1 MNLITQC
8 SALHLLK
15 CSVRSVLLLSL
26 LLSLAL
32 AETDNPLINY
42 YKTPLQ
48 AVFTE
53 NAFAEHQELT
63 TINLTQ
69 VLDRTENPSQVTITL
84 TQSGF
89 LDDSIQ
95 GTQEIYTLKLTE
107 KGWIIDHK
115 EMLIKCYR
123 GPNTTEYLEQICL

>member
-69 VLDRTENPSQVTITL
+69 VLDRAENPSQVTITL

-95 GTQEIYTLKLTE
+95 GTQEIYILKLTE
-107 KGWIIDHK
+107 KAGLLIIK
-115 EMLIKCYR
+115 RC
-123 GPNTTEYLEQICL
+123 